1 MENWINVYEF
11 NKESE
16 ETMEWLF
23 TLLDQEKI
31 PHKEE
36 TTEKWVGHK
45 IPKYEQDVIVYVPKE
60 YKERVESYLKEYHNP
75 NNIVYEEAEE
85 LRNASNDEEEQL
97 KEIKKGRMAQKALA
111 WIPIGMI
118 LIIIIC
124 GIILG

>member
-16 ETMEWLF
+16 ESMEWLF

-36 TTEKWVGHK
+36 TTEKWIGHK
-45 IPKYEQDVIVYVPKE
+45 ISKYEQDVIVYVPKE

-85 LRNASNDEEEQL
+85 LRNASNDEDEEQR
-97 KEIKKGRMAQKALA
+97 EYNNRNIAKKY
-111 WIPIGMI
+111 
-118 LIIIIC
+118 
-124 GIILG
+124 